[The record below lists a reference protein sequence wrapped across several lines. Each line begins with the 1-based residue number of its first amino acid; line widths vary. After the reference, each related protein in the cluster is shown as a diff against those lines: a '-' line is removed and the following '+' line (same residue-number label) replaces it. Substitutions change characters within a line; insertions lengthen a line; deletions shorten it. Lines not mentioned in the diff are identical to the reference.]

1 MYSVACTRDDGC
13 VFHCD
18 AFPRSICP
26 HGFRA
31 EDFVDQAQQSV
42 ALIWDMVAKARE
54 WVANVADVLNPGL
67 DPRKVNGDSAA
78 SIAVLQRLLSEANSL
93 NVSVA
98 EADEVARIIHAAVEW
113 QRKVD
118 EILTALQAPV
128 RGRAG
133 RSNCVQLSTLR
144 SVLDEAELIPVHLD
158 QRLQLQER
166 VQSEMWIWFD
176 TRSLMHI
183 LCFAE
188 SRCKVASVTALSS

>member
-1 MYSVACTRDDGC
+1 M
-13 VFHCD
+13 
-18 AFPRSICP
+18 
-26 HGFRA
+26 
-31 EDFVDQAQQSV
+31 DQAQQSV
-42 ALIWDMVAKARE
+42 ALIWDMVTKARE

-67 DPRKVNGDSAA
+67 DPRKVNGDNAA
-78 SIAVLQRLLSEANSL
+78 SIADLQRLLSEANSL

-118 EILTALQAPV
+118 EIQAPV

-144 SVLDEAELIPVHLD
+144 NVLDEAELIPVHLD

-176 TRSLMHI
+176 TRSVMHI
-183 LCFAE
+183 VCFAE
-188 SRCKVASVTALSS
+188 SRCKVESVTALSSSYSRPTFTDHQVDASYLFSTST

>member
-1 MYSVACTRDDGC
+1 MV
-13 VFHCD
+13 
-18 AFPRSICP
+18 
-26 HGFRA
+26 FRA

-42 ALIWDMVAKARE
+42 ALIWDMVTKARE

-78 SIAVLQRLLSEANSL
+78 SIADLQRLLSEANSL

-118 EILTALQAPV
+118 EILTTLQAPV

-176 TRSLMHI
+176 TRSVMHI
-183 LCFAE
+183 LCFAK
-188 SRCKVASVTALSS
+188 SRCKVESITTLSSWHSQPTFTDHQVDRTWYAYVT